1 MPGAFSFIV
10 LGNSVVDLQQRKKY
24 NSRHASLK
32 KWATVGVFLLVAFV
46 CWLVACGASGN
57 QCGLMAVAGSSLG
70 LAVLRAFCWDA
81 VLLMV
86 DTIRRKR

>member
-1 MPGAFSFIV
+1 MASI
-10 LGNSVVDLQQRKKY
+10 KK
-24 NSRHASLK
+24 L
-32 KWATVGVFLLVAFV
+32 ATVGLFLLVAFV

-70 LAVLRAFCWDA
+70 LAILRAFCWDA

-86 DTIRRKR
+86 DTIRRKK